1 MPIADLQPRLRVLLA
16 DTDHDFFAKVTLLLE
31 EAGTR
36 RHELLWASSYAFA
49 VSTLR
54 RDPYDL
60 CLVSAQIGHR
70 SGGELVAHIRTRHPR
85 LPAILLAAGAE
96 PGEFAVHSSVDCLD
110 RDRLTPEMLSRAI
123 RDAVFQTAGR
133 ATLPAGGP
141 AARFARA
148 AA

>member
-16 DTDHDFFAKVTLLLE
+16 DTEHDFFAMVTLLLE
-31 EAGTR
+31 EAAPR

-49 VSTLR
+49 VSTIR
-54 RDPYDL
+54 RHQYDL

-70 SGGELVAHIRTRHPR
+70 SGSELVAHIRARHPR

-96 PGEFAVHSSVDCLD
+96 PGEFAGHSSVDCLD
-110 RDRLTPEMLSRAI
+110 RDRLTPEMLHRAI

-133 ATLPAGGP
+133 PAVAAGWP
-141 AARFARA
+141 AASLARA

>member
-1 MPIADLQPRLRVLLA
+1 MPSIDFQPQLRVLLA
-16 DTDHDFFAKVTLLLE
+16 DTELDFFARVTLLLE
-31 EAGTR
+31 EAAPR
-36 RHELLWASSYAFA
+36 RHDVRWACCYAFA
-49 VSTLR
+49 VGDLR
-54 RDPYDL
+54 RQPYDL

-70 SGGELVAHIRTRHPR
+70 SGQELLAHIRTRHPR

-96 PGEFAVHSSVDCLD
+96 PGEFAGHSSVDCLD
-110 RDRLTPEMLSRAI
+110 RDRLTPEMLHRAI

-133 ATLPAGGP
+133 ATLSAGGP